1 MELTVNGQLI
11 TCSVQSDV
19 SLLRFLRDELRL
31 TGAKDGCDGM
41 GHCGACT
48 VLVDGSPQRACLVK
62 MSDMADREVMTIE
75 SLAEK
80 ENGKL
85 HPLQQAF
92 IDADAVQC
100 GFCTPGIIMAAK
112 GLLDKNPQPKP
123 EDIKRELSRNL
134 CRCTGYSAILEA
146 VQAAAQQIAQDAE
159 YAPSSV
165 QPERAIGTSVPR
177 PDSIGKVTGRTL
189 YSADLYKED
198 MLYGRVLWSAH
209 PYAEILQIDTN
220 AAEAIPGVEAVLTA
234 DDIPGINLFGAITPD
249 QPVLA
254 EDRVRFIG
262 DAVALVFAET
272 PEIAEAG
279 LNKIKVEYKPLAGV
293 FSPEDALKPGAPQI
307 HEDGNVLTHLEVQTG
322 DIETAMSNAD
332 VIMQGEYST
341 PFVDQGFL
349 EPEAGLAV
357 AGEDGGITIWTGVQN
372 PFDIRRQV
380 ATVLGLQEEEVRMIN
395 MAVGGAFGGKCDVSL
410 QIFLALGAQKTGRPV
425 KMIFS
430 RADSLRFHPKRHA
443 FEMKYRLGA
452 TREGKLL
459 GMEVDVVGDTGA
471 YASWGQIVLQCIAC
485 FVCGPYFVP
494 NVDISLKAVYT
505 NNPPGGAWRGF
516 GIPQVH
522 FAVESEMDKLAHE
535 LGIDPFDIR
544 MINGLEEGAV
554 THLGQVVRGSV
565 GLKRT
570 LESAKEMLNELKPKI
585 HPTGRDRKIGI
596 GLASG
601 FKAVGFPLP
610 MTDSAGAIIEVDPSG
625 MVKLR
630 VAIVDLGQG
639 PTTALAQIA
648 AEALDLPPDR
658 IEVQQIDTSLSPS
671 AGPTVSQRG
680 IYLGGNA
687 TLGAA
692 RKLREKLISKAAD
705 LLDRAENV
713 IEFKD
718 GRFVDLRAE
727 EELITLEGLA
737 GELASQGEKLR
748 AEYRFVETKVDKPVF
763 PVHFNIPTKS
773 PEDFYYNAYSY
784 ATHVAIIEVDERS
797 GRVRTRHI
805 IAAQDVGKAINP
817 QIIEGQIAGSCL
829 MGMGTALTES
839 YQVEDGWNRTDSLAK
854 CGLTD
859 IRRAPDF
866 TTIIIEDDEPTGP
879 FGAKGV
885 SEMAAVPTAPAI
897 TNAIYDA
904 VGIRIYDLPATPS
917 RVRRAIQA
925 HQAASRSK

>member
-1 MELTVNGQLI
+1 MRFTLNSQSI
-11 TCSVQSDV
+11 TIQIQPDMT
-19 SLLRFLRDELRL
+19 LLRFLRDEQRL
-31 TGAKDGCDGM
+31 TGAKDGCDGK

-48 VLVDGSPQRACLVK
+48 VLVDGSAELACLIK
-62 MSDMADREVMTIE
+62 MSEVADREVLTIE
-75 SLAEK
+75 GLANAES
-80 ENGKL
+80 GKL

-92 IDADAVQC
+92 VDSGAVQC
-100 GFCTPGIIMAAK
+100 GFCTPGMILSAVA
-112 GLLDKNPQPKP
+112 LLNENPQPKVD
-123 EDIKRELSRNL
+123 EIRHALRRNL
-134 CRCTGYSAILEA
+134 CRCTGYSDIVEA
-146 VQAAAQQIAQDAE
+146 VQAAALVKAQAME
-159 YAPSSV
+159 FAVSGSLS
-165 QPERAIGTSVPR
+165 ERVIGASVPR
-177 PDSIGKVTGRTL
+177 PDAIGKVTGKVIF
-189 YSADLYKED
+189 SADQYMEN
-198 MLYGRVLWSAH
+198 MLYGRVLWSEH
-209 PYAEILQIDTN
+209 PCAEILHIDTT
-220 AAEAIPGVEAVLTA
+220 ATEATPGVEAVLTA
-234 DDIPGINLFGAITPD
+234 DDVPGFNRFGAITPD

-262 DAVALVFAET
+262 DAIALVFAET
-272 PEIAEAG
+272 SEIAEAG
-279 LNKIKVEYKPLAGV
+279 MKKIVVEYKPLTGV

-322 DIETAMSNAD
+322 DIKSAMASAD
-332 VIMQGEYST
+332 MVVQGQYST

-349 EPEAGLAV
+349 EPEAGIAV
-357 AGEDGGITIWTGVQN
+357 AYEDGGITIWTGVQN

-380 ATVLGLQEEEVRMIN
+380 AAALDLPEEKVRMIN
-395 MAVGGAFGGKCDVSL
+395 MAVGGAFGGKCDISL
-410 QIFLALGAQKTGRPV
+410 QIFLALGAQKTRRPV
-425 KMIFS
+425 KMVFS
-430 RADSLRFHPKRHA
+430 RSESLRFHPKRHA

-452 TREGKLL
+452 SRAGKLL
-459 GMEVDVVGDTGA
+459 GMEVEVVGDTGA
-471 YASWGQIVLQCIAC
+471 YASWGQIVLQAIAC
-485 FVCGPYFVP
+485 FVCGPYVVP
-494 NVDISLKAVYT
+494 NVDINLTAVYT

-522 FAVESEMDKLAHE
+522 FALESEMDKLAHE
-535 LGIDPFDIR
+535 LGIDPFEIR
-544 MINGLEEGAV
+544 MINGLEDGAV
-554 THLGQVVRGSV
+554 THLGQVVRNSV
-565 GLKRT
+565 GLKQT
-570 LESAKEMLNELKPKI
+570 LESAKEALKDIAPKI
-585 HPTGRDRKIGI
+585 EPTGRSRKIGV
-596 GLASG
+596 GVACG
-601 FKAVGFPLP
+601 FKAVGFPIT
-610 MTDSAGAIIEVDPSG
+610 MSDSAGAIIEVDPTG
-625 MVKLR
+625 RVLLR

-648 AEALDLPPDR
+648 AEALDLPYER
-658 IEVQQIDTSLSPS
+658 VEVQQIDTSLCPP

-692 RKLREKLISKAAD
+692 RKLRAKLISMAAD

-713 IEFKD
+713 IEFKN

-737 GELASQGEKLR
+737 GMLGDRGER
-748 AEYRFVETKVDKPVF
+748 VSAEYRFVETKVDTPVF
-763 PVHFNIPTKS
+763 PVHFNIPAKS
-773 PEDFYYNAYSY
+773 PEDFYYTSYSY

-839 YQVEDGWNRTDSLAK
+839 YQVESGWNRTDSLAK

-866 TTIIIEDDEPTGP
+866 TTILIEDDEPAGP

-897 TNAIYDA
+897 TNALYDA
-904 VGIRIYDLPATPS
+904 VGIRIYELPATPS

-925 HQAASRSK
+925 RQAMSGS